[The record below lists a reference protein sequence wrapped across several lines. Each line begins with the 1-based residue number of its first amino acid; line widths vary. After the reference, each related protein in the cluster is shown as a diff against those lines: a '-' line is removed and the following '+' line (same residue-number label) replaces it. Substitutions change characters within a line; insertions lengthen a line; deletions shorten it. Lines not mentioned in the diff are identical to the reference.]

1 MSRIGKKPSKCRAGS
16 KWRSTTASW
25 RSKAKRRKLSTPIP
39 PGIRFELNG
48 DTLTAIRDSDEKPY
62 PAYHGLARALAAN
75 CIRGVT
81 EGFSK
86 NLDLVGIGYKV
97 DAKPKAMTLRL
108 GYSHPIEFPIPPGI
122 SVKVEKQSKSIQNYV
137 ATITVSG
144 SDKQLV
150 GQVAAD
156 IRSLKDRTHT
166 REKASG
172 MPLRLSGSKSGRRV
186 HNDYSN

>member
-1 MSRIGKKPSKCRAGS
+1 MSRIGKKPIKVPGGVKVSIQLDRLEIESKKG
-16 KWRSTTASW
+16 
-25 RSKAKRRKLSTPIP
+25 KLSTSIP
-39 PGIRFELNG
+39 SGIRFELNG

-62 PAYHGLARALAAN
+62 PAYHGLARAMAAN

-86 NLDLVGIGYKV
+86 DLDLVGIGYKV
-97 DAKPKAMTLRL
+97 DAKPKAMTLSL
-108 GYSHPIEFPIPPGI
+108 GYSHPIEFPIPSGI

-137 ATITVSG
+137 ATITISG

-156 IRSLKDRTHT
+156 IRSLRKPDAYKGKGLRY
-166 REKASG
+166 ASEVV
-172 MPLRLSGSKSGRRV
+172 RLKVGKKGA
-186 HNDYSN
+186 

>member
-1 MSRIGKKPSKCRAGS
+1 MSRIGKKPIKVPSGVKVNIREDSVEVEG
-16 KWRSTTASW
+16 KNG
-25 RSKAKRRKLSTPIP
+25 KLSAPIP

-75 CIRGVT
+75 CVLGVA

-86 NLDLVGIGYKV
+86 DLDLVGIGYKV
-97 DAKPKAMTLRL
+97 DVKPRSVTLSL
-108 GYSHPIEFPIPPGI
+108 GYSHPIEFPIPHGI
-122 SVKVEKQSKSIQNYV
+122 TVKVEKRSRSIQNYV
-137 ATITVSG
+137 ATITISG

-156 IRSLKDRTHT
+156 IRSLRKPDAYKGKGLRY
-166 REKASG
+166 ASEVV
-172 MPLRLSGSKSGRRV
+172 RLKVGKKGA
-186 HNDYSN
+186 